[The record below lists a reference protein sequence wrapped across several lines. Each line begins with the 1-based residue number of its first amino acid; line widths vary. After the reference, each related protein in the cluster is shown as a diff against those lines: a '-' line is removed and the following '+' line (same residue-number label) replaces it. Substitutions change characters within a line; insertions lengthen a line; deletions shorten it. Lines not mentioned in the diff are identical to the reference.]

1 MSEAMKYLLT
11 ASRFQPPS
19 PANRR
24 MPSQPKGPPPPARRF
39 SSVAGWVLRAAAT
52 LSLVLISGCS
62 KSDQAPARRAVIVPV
77 RAALAVQ
84 KNIPVEIQ
92 AIGVGEATA
101 TVALKS
107 QINGQIMRVHFIEG
121 QDLKKNDPLFTIDA
135 RAFEASLKQAEATLA
150 RDIALAENAQQ
161 EASRAEDLRQT
172 DSVPQRQ
179 YDLAKAS
186 EAATKALVNADRAA
200 VDNAKLQLEY
210 CSLRSPID
218 GRAGD
223 LLMHEG
229 NIIKANDA
237 TMVIINQVVPLYVT
251 FSVPEK
257 HLPDIKRALAAGELP
272 VRAVVPG
279 REDAP
284 AQGKLAFVD
293 NTVDAT
299 TGTIR
304 LKGTFANAEQRLWP
318 GQFVNVTMT
327 LSVQTNAVLVP
338 SQAVESGQRGQYVFV
353 VKPDSTVAYRAV
365 TIGRLVGEEL
375 VIDQGLQPGERVVTD
390 GQLQLVD
397 GAKVD
402 VKSDSE
408 KPADKRP

>member
-1 MSEAMKYLLT
+1 MEYLVLGT
-11 ASRFQPPS
+11 
-19 PANRR
+19 
-24 MPSQPKGPPPPARRF
+24 
-39 SSVAGWVLRAAAT
+39 VAV
-52 LSLVLISGCS
+52 LSLILVSGCS
-62 KSDQAPARRAVIVPV
+62 KSDPAPARRALAVPV

-84 KNIPVEIQ
+84 KNIPLQVQ
-92 AIGVGEATA
+92 AIGAGEATA

-107 QINGQIMRVHFIEG
+107 QINGQITQVHFIEG
-121 QDLKKNDPLFTIDA
+121 QDLKKNDPLFTIDS
-135 RAFEASLKQAEATLA
+135 RPFEAALKQAEATLA
-150 RDIALAENAQQ
+150 RDIALAENARL
-161 EASRAEDLRQT
+161 EARRAEDLLKT

-186 EAATKALVNADRAA
+186 EAATQATLNADRAL

-223 LLMHEG
+223 LLMHAG

-237 TMVIINQVVPLYVT
+237 TMVIINQIIPLYVT
-251 FSVPEK
+251 FAVPEK
-257 HLPDIKRALAAGELP
+257 YLPEIKRALAVGELP

-279 REDAP
+279 QEDAP
-284 AQGKLAFVD
+284 AEGKLSFLD

-304 LKGTFANAEQRLWP
+304 LKGTFANPEQRLWP
-318 GQFVNVTMT
+318 GQFVNVAMT
-327 LSVQTNAVLVP
+327 LSVQSNALLVP

-353 VKPDSTVAYRAV
+353 IKPDSTVAFRAV
-365 TIGRLVGEEL
+365 SIGRMVGEEM

-390 GQLQLVD
+390 GQLQLVE

-402 VKSDSE
+402 VKSEDG
-408 KPADKRP
+408 KPAEKRP